1 MFDTPGRRTDWDPG
15 LGESALTV
23 LTPFDDHVLTEAERI
38 IGYEFKDRNLLTVAL
53 THASVAD
60 NRLVSNE
67 RLEFLGDAVLG
78 LITCDYLYDKFPG
91 LLEGELTKI
100 KSLVVSRGTCAKV
113 ASELGLDKLL
123 AMGKGMKSRPLSL
136 SAAVLESVAGAI
148 YVEAGLDRTRQ
159 FLMPL
164 LVSHIERA
172 ALSGHQQ
179 NFKSVL
185 QQHAQRQ
192 LDAQPEY
199 VQLGENGPDH
209 EKSFEIAVQIAG
221 RRFTACWARS
231 KKQAEQ
237 MAARTALEE
246 LGLLAIDAE
255 GHAIYAPGI
264 DEGVHCTNPSA
275 PTTVLPIGGTNGT
288 THADAAAAHKGRHN
302 GHSGLSEPQVD
313 TSIAARPGSD

>member
-1 MFDTPGRRTDWDPG
+1 MITLDDQ
-15 LGESALTV
+15 V
-23 LTPFDDHVLTEAERI
+23 LNDAQRI
-38 IGYEFKDRNLLTVAL
+38 IGYEFKDRNLLIVAL

-78 LITCDYLYDKFPG
+78 LITCNYLYDKFPG

-100 KSLVVSRGTCAKV
+100 KSLVVSRGTCAKI

-148 YVEAGLDRTRQ
+148 YVESGLERACE

-164 LVSHIERA
+164 LVPHIERA

-192 LDAQPEY
+192 LNAQPEY
-199 VQLGENGPDH
+199 LLLNEHGPDH
-209 EKSFEIAVQIAG
+209 EKSFEIAVQIGG
-221 RRFTACWARS
+221 RRFTPSWARS

-237 MAARTALEE
+237 MAARGALEE
-246 LGLLAIDAE
+246 LGLLVLDCD
-255 GHAIYAPGI
+255 GHAVYAAGV
-264 DEGVHCTNPSA
+264 DEGVHVGSNMTPRED
-275 PTTVLPIGGTNGT
+275 TNGT
-288 THADAAAAHKGRHN
+288 GAHTLNGSATEPLRRREVLSGEARTN
-302 GHSGLSEPQVD
+302 GHSAASEPHAEGS
-313 TSIAARPGSD
+313 TAARPGSN